1 MKKITLSTKGK
12 IGFLPSLIISVP
24 VLLAVIVIGTVI
36 FVAAKIFDAV
46 GILDAL
52 EYQYKIFKKQR
63 SKRRMI

>member
-1 MKKITLSTKGK
+1 MKKIKLSTKGK

-24 VLLAVIVIGTVI
+24 VLLAVIVIGIVI

-63 SKRRMI
+63 SKSRMI